1 MKSKRTQ
8 ATPLRWLL
16 AGGIATFGTILA
28 FNAGIQA
35 QDDLSG
41 TININIKG
49 ENQDVWEKM
58 AKEYMKIHPKVK
70 VNVALKPQQGYADY
84 INAGFAAGEPSFDI
98 VLVNENA
105 ALLNEGKFLDF
116 APYLN
121 QPNPYIGGK
130 PWREAIDLKA
140 MQAINANAKVYA
152 LNLENVQILWF
163 YNKTLFTKAGVKG
176 IPKTWNELLAACE
189 KIKKAGI
196 IPFAL
201 SGNYD
206 SLWAS
211 NGGWMFR
218 MYADQYTRSLIEDQ
232 RSKPGDYTFDNTI
245 DPNFKFD
252 PTDPYNDDSDK
263 VTLNPLRR
271 FAAIR
276 ASFTDPNAKMNRW
289 RVDSLPLKA
298 LHKNLYDLL
307 SKYTPPGWFGIDQ
320 NAAYSLFL
328 QQKAAILLDGGWR
341 LTGFEK
347 DLAGFV
353 KVGDKVV
360 AQKKFPLGVFNNP
373 SMTGEYVQAPAR
385 TISVA
390 IGFYGAPKKSF
401 AQNKLNVD
409 FLQWYTS
416 PKGYGKYIDF
426 SVKSPKG
433 NIIGPPIIKN
443 VEFPASLKARYA
455 NIVQI
460 GNTEKSGT
468 GGAGARGLD
477 DYQESVRTWVNLMQ
491 QYLSDKI
498 STDEFASAN
507 QKNIQDNFEEVLKFQ
522 KLTPDDL
529 KTPEKK
535 PPTR

>member
-1 MKSKRTQ
+1 MKRQQTTSKR
-8 ATPLRWLL
+8 WLVAGGLAAL
-16 AGGIATFGTILA
+16 AGTLIFGV
-28 FNAGIQA
+28 GIQA

-41 TININIKG
+41 TINVNIKG

-58 AKEYMKIHPKVK
+58 AKEYMKLHPKVK
-70 VNVALKPQQGYADY
+70 VNVALKPQQGYADF

-121 QPNPYIGGK
+121 QPSPYIGGK

-163 YNKTLFTKAGVKG
+163 YNKGLFTKAGIRD
-176 IPKTWNELLAACE
+176 IPKTWPELLAVSE
-189 KIKKAGI
+189 KLKKSGV

-218 MYADQYTRSLIEDQ
+218 MYADQYTRSLIDDQ
-232 RSKPGDYTFDNTI
+232 RSRPGDYTYDKTI
-245 DPNFKFD
+245 DPEFKYD
-252 PTDPYNDDSDK
+252 PSDPYNDDSDK

-271 FAAIR
+271 FKAIQ
-276 ASFTDPNAKMNRW
+276 ASFTDANAKNNRW
-289 RVDSLPLKA
+289 RVDSEPMKA

-307 SKYTPPGWFGIDQ
+307 SKYTPPGWYGIDQ

-347 DLAGFV
+347 DLANFV
-353 KVGDKVV
+353 KVDGKVV
-360 AQKKFPLGVFNNP
+360 AQKKFSLGVFNNP

-416 PKGYGKYIDF
+416 PKAYGQYIDF

-433 NIIGPPIIKN
+433 NIIGPPIVKN
-443 VEFPASLKARYA
+443 VAFPASLKARYA
-455 NIVQI
+455 NITQI

-491 QYLSDKI
+491 EYLADKI
-498 STDEFASAN
+498 TTDQFAAAN
-507 QKNIQDNFEEVLKFQ
+507 QKNIQDNFENVLKFQ
-522 KLTPDDL
+522 KLTLEDL
-529 KTPEKK
+529 NTPEKK